1 MASEGPVLLHSM
13 GGLLQKCFCILQEQH
28 EAWKRVTAACTPLL
42 DSLANLAEQMRASQ
56 RVVFARTPLGD
67 FVHLPERLRRKQQCA
82 VEALLREVVLGE
94 GRAALELQKVRD
106 AVGLSVAGVF
116 LFYGQHSSN
125 GHLEHLLQRSALC
138 PSLADMLEWLRDI
151 EGLYHRTYLE
161 AKLLLQIGHADLAEV
176 QALPKAWA
184 QVLRSGLQDTVEGN
198 HNRGW
203 WNGHLAAWCHSPG
216 RCSPSVRTGTGAL
229 GECAE
234 CLPCCDCS
242 SCSGG
247 GKDSEAGRPR

>member
-82 VEALLREVVLGE
+82 VEALLRELQQDKL
-94 GRAALELQKVRD
+94 LELQKVRD

-184 QVLRSGLQDTVEGN
+184 QVLRSGLQDTVEGVLLKVSFF
-198 HNRGW
+198 RG
-203 WNGHLAAWCHSPG
+203 A
-216 RCSPSVRTGTGAL
+216 V
-229 GECAE
+229 
-234 CLPCCDCS
+234 
-242 SCSGG
+242 
-247 GKDSEAGRPR
+247 